1 MCHNM
6 ISLNGVQALSQLHQV
21 EVLGSRLIVEY
32 AKPYHEHLAARQC
45 SRYVNAVYF
54 TLVEQ
59 SYQNNLIRMS
69 FF

>member
-6 ISLNGVQALSQLHQV
+6 ISLNDMQALSQLHQV

-45 SRYVNAVYF
+45 SRYVNAVSY
-54 TLVEQ
+54 TVVEL
-59 SYQNNLIRMS
+59 SYQKQLNTN
-69 FF
+69 

>member
-6 ISLNGVQALSQLHQV
+6 ISLNDLQALSQLHQI

-45 SRYVNAVYF
+45 SRYVNAVF
-54 TLVEQ
+54 TIVEQ
-59 SYQNNLIRMS
+59 SYQKQLNKKDN